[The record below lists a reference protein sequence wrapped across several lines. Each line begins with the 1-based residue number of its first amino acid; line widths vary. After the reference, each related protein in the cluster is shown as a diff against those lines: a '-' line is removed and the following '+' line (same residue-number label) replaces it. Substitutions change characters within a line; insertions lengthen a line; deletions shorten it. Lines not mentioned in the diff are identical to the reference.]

1 MRYRFIQEHS
11 IGHGVR
17 RLCRLLEVSVSGY
30 YAWRQRPVSRR
41 ARQDV
46 ELLKHIRTLFAAG
59 RSVYGYRRIH
69 AQLQAIMPCGRDR
82 VARLMR
88 RDKLQPRPR
97 RRFVV
102 TTQSRHSLPVAPNL
116 LAQDFQATTVN
127 EKWLADITYIPT
139 DEGWLYLATI
149 EDLFSR
155 FIAGWAMESYL
166 TDQLTRKSLQMAL
179 ERRRPHEGLIHH
191 SDRGSQYASNKYRAM
206 LAKARIVPSMS
217 GTGNAYDNAPMESF
231 FSRLKNELIHH
242 RHYRTRQEARCDIFE
257 YIEVFY
263 NRQRA
268 HSALGYRSPSQF
280 EALLVTP

>member
-1 MRYRFIQEHS
+1 MRYQFIQEHGS
-11 IGHGVR
+11 RHGVQ
-17 RLCRLLEVSVSGY
+17 RLCRLLEVSASGY
-30 YAWRQRPVSRR
+30 YAWRKRPMSRR
-41 ARQDV
+41 GRQDA
-46 ELLKHIRTLFAAG
+46 ELLAHIRELFAAG
-59 RSVYGYRRIH
+59 RGVYGYRRIH
-69 AQLQAIMPCGRDR
+69 AVLQAIMPCGRDR

-88 RDKLQPRPR
+88 RDKLQPRLK

-102 TTQSRHSLPVAPNL
+102 TTQSRHALAVAPNL
-116 LAQDFQATTVN
+116 LAQEFQAKAVN

-179 ERRRPHEGLIHH
+179 GRRRPQPGLIHH
-191 SDRGSQYASNKYRAM
+191 SDRGGQYASDAYRTL
-206 LAKARIVPSMS
+206 LAEAEIVPSMS
-217 GTGNAYDNAPMESF
+217 STGNAYDNAPMESF
-231 FSRLKNELIHH
+231 FSRLKNELVHH
-242 RHYRTRQEARCDIFE
+242 RHYRTRQEARCDIFQ

-268 HSALGYRSPSQF
+268 HSALGYRSPLQF
-280 EALLVTP
+280 EALHATP